1 MDSASRIVD
10 AFGIN
15 RRMWCTD
22 RVRAIGMPT
31 HEQGVAPLRDT
42 KTSL

>member
-10 AFGIN
+10 GFGIN
-15 RRMWCTD
+15 RPD